1 MSVSA
6 DRVTLGSMPRRASL
20 APSSRITASVPS
32 GTDQSSR
39 SRPPEEVSPETPAL
53 IISTSIPLAFKDFCS
68 LAGNAAEACRP
79 RPALSE
85 SPKTTILIG
94 FVAGTAGTWAG
105 ACTWAEAVPA
115 VTRAITN
122 TSMCTNTH
130 PCPST
135 AAAEVPYDRA
145 MDSLIEP
152 SSLAGLEPDTISIS
166 NVNLSLGAGA
176 ARVHILKDISLRVA
190 QGEAIGPIR
199 PIASPC
205 ATRRLISLRICTRAA
220 PAPSERLTFEM
231 EMVSGS
237 RPANDEGSMRLSMAR
252 SYGTSAAAVEGQGW
266 VFVHIL
272 VLVIA
277 LVTAGTASAQVQAPA
292 QAPAV
297 ATTKPIKM
305 VVLGDSLSAGLGLQ
319 ASAAFPARLQKSLKA
334 KGIDIDMINAGVSG
348 DTSSGG
354 RDRLDW
360 SVPEGTEAVIL
371 ELGANDA
378 LRGIDPKVTRS
389 ALTDILTRLKARKIA
404 VLLCGMV
411 APPNYGSDYSAR
423 FNAIY
428 PDLAN
433 AFAVPLY
440 PFFLEGVAAD
450 ARLNQ
455 ADGMHPT
462 AEGVD
467 VIVKNILP
475 SVEAFLGTISG
486 QRS

>member
-1 MSVSA
+1 
-6 DRVTLGSMPRRASL
+6 
-20 APSSRITASVPS
+20 
-32 GTDQSSR
+32 
-39 SRPPEEVSPETPAL
+39 
-53 IISTSIPLAFKDFCS
+53 
-68 LAGNAAEACRP
+68 
-79 RPALSE
+79 
-85 SPKTTILIG
+85 
-94 FVAGTAGTWAG
+94 
-105 ACTWAEAVPA
+105 
-115 VTRAITN
+115 
-122 TSMCTNTH
+122 
-130 PCPST
+130 
-135 AAAEVPYDRA
+135 
-145 MDSLIEP
+145 
-152 SSLAGLEPDTISIS
+152 
-166 NVNLSLGAGA
+166 
-176 ARVHILKDISLRVA
+176 
-190 QGEAIGPIR
+190 
-199 PIASPC
+199 
-205 ATRRLISLRICTRAA
+205 
-220 PAPSERLTFEM
+220 
-231 EMVSGS
+231 
-237 RPANDEGSMRLSMAR
+237 MRLSMAR

-266 VFVHIL
+266 MFVHIL

-277 LVTAGTASAQVQAPA
+277 LVTAGTASAQAQTPA
-292 QAPAV
+292 AGTA
-297 ATTKPIKM
+297 KPIKM

-334 KGIDIDMINAGVSG
+334 NGIEVDMINAGVSG

-360 SVPEGTEAVIL
+360 SVPEGTEAVII

-428 PDLAN
+428 PDLAKS
-433 AFAVPLY
+433 FGVPLY

-450 ARLNQ
+450 AKLNQ

-475 SVEAFLGTISG
+475 AVQAFLGAISG